1 MRGAPLR
8 CPYLYTIKK
17 NKSVSRF
24 LLLTNLLYE
33 EKEMEKKQVTILIVT
48 ICVSLLLGVGAGILY
63 VNQTNPKLEKAAL
76 EQEMEQQLQQ
86 EAEKLSE

>member
-17 NKSVSRF
+17 NKTVSRF

-33 EKEMEKKQVTILIVT
+33 VIF
-48 ICVSLLLGVGAGILY
+48 Y
-63 VNQTNPKLEKAAL
+63 VNIKYNNDIEVMILKYYTKEWYKA
-76 EQEMEQQLQQ
+76 LQQ
-86 EAEKLSE
+86 QDYLENVRNFD